1 MPRKEVNSEER
12 LNLAI
17 SLVNLLLAEGEVG
30 FADAAQHFEVS
41 EKTLRD
47 LIRTMNEAED
57 LSRFISF
64 FYIDLDLLESEQ
76 ILRLVE
82 AEALNELPRLTRQQ
96 TLALATGLDYLAVLP
111 NFSSDP
117 ELKRLREVLTGS
129 HAPSI
134 ETPSA
139 IEDRLATIQSAIS
152 ARRVLRCRYVNQSGE
167 SRLRG
172 IQPLRID
179 FVTAKYYLRGIC
191 EDSLMLKSF
200 RVDRI
205 SEIEV
210 LDVEMSPDTAQ
221 VTIPEAIYGDSPG
234 ELEVTVRVAP
244 EAREFL
250 AGYPLASRAAT
261 GADGSFQAKIITGN
275 FHTLG
280 RQVLKYG
287 GKVEVLEP
295 AEARASV
302 REFAARFVAELSGAT
317 EVNAE

>member
-1 MPRKEVNSEER
+1 MPKKEVNSEER

-17 SLVNLLLAEGEVG
+17 SLINLLLAEGEVG
-30 FADAAQHFEVS
+30 FAEAARHFDVS

-82 AEALNELPRLTRQQ
+82 AAALNELPRLSRQQ

-111 NFSSDP
+111 NFSDDP

-129 HAPSI
+129 RAPVI

-139 IEDRLATIQSAIS
+139 IEDRLAAIQSAIS
-152 ARRVLRCRYVNQSGE
+152 TRRVLRCRYVNQSGE

-179 FVTAKYYLRGIC
+179 FVTAKYYLRGVC
-191 EDSLMLKSF
+191 EDSRMLKSF

-210 LDVEMSPDTAQ
+210 LDSEISPETAQ
-221 VTIPEAIYGDSPG
+221 ITIPEAIYGDSPG

-250 AGYPLASRAAT
+250 AGYPLSNRVAT
-261 GADGSFQAKIITGN
+261 DSDGTLQAKIITGN

-287 GKVEVLEP
+287 GKVQVVAP
-295 AEARASV
+295 TEARDSV
-302 REFAARFVAELSGAT
+302 RSFAARYVADLSGAT
-317 EVNAE
+317 EVNVE